1 MQNWKSYWAN
11 NPTLFK
17 SVMENSTL
25 YFSNKLLKYKLIG
38 KNDDILDYGCGPGN
52 LANGL
57 KGKINSYYGVD
68 ISENYIEEATKK
80 MEAFPE
86 FHFIHLRSTNP
97 FNELKQFSEQEQ
109 LFDRIIVFSVVQY
122 FNSKEDVFILLQ
134 KSKSLLKPTGKIILA
149 DILEN
154 ERGVLKDLWSNG
166 MYSIAKGYC
175 ISFLFF
181 MARLKFSNYN
191 NVKNNYKLLRLSKDE
206 IEEFC
211 KNNGFTCSLLPKI
224 TLQKSRNSFCISF

>member
-1 MQNWKSYWAN
+1 
-11 NPTLFK
+11 
-17 SVMENSTL
+17 
-25 YFSNKLLKYKLIG
+25 
-38 KNDDILDYGCGPGN
+38 
-52 LANGL
+52 
-57 KGKINSYYGVD
+57 

-154 ERGVLKDLWSNG
+154 ERGVLK
-166 MYSIAKGYC
+166 
-175 ISFLFF
+175 
-181 MARLKFSNYN
+181 
-191 NVKNNYKLLRLSKDE
+191 
-206 IEEFC
+206 
-211 KNNGFTCSLLPKI
+211 
-224 TLQKSRNSFCISF
+224 